1 MQRLLV
7 ILGLAIALVGFAWP
21 WLSQLPFGRL
31 PGDIIVDKPGFKVFA
46 PFTSMILLSVILSL
60 ILWLLRRF
68 W

>member
-1 MQRLLV
+1 MQRLLI
-7 ILGLAIALVGFAWP
+7 ILGLAIALVGLAWP
-21 WLSQLPFGRL
+21 WLSRLPFARL
-31 PGDIIVDKPGFKVFA
+31 PGDIVVDKPGLKVFA